1 MNLREIT
8 GGGKDAHQAK
18 GKDPMPKA
26 KGGRKKHPL
35 KHQLVGDSIE
45 HELDEAAPVIAAA
58 IWLIKWAAVR
68 GAWPVLK
75 FILKRYG
82 GKLAFGAGAVAA
94 IDEGWD
100 WVISKVGEEYAQMLI
115 DNKFEI
121 GMAVALIMGA
131 VALQKIFMKKGDE
144 IVAKYQES
152 INEMTSAGGIAAV
165 AMPMGTLQRR
175 GTKPKRKAKK
185 KNR

>member
-1 MNLREIT
+1 MKLREIT

-18 GKDPMPKA
+18 GKDKMPKA
-26 KGGRKKHPL
+26 KGGRTNHPL
-35 KHQLVGDSIE
+35 KGKLVGEAQI
-45 HELDEAAPVIAAA
+45 DEAAPLIAAA

-94 IDEGWD
+94 IDQGWD

-152 INEMTSAGGIAAV
+152 MNEMTSAGGIAAV

>member
-1 MNLREIT
+1 MKLREIT
-8 GGGKDAHQAK
+8 GGGKDANRAK

-35 KHQLVGDSIE
+35 QHQLVGDSIE
-45 HELDEAAPVIAAA
+45 HELDEAAPIVAAA

-75 FILKRYG
+75 WILKRYG
-82 GKLAFGAGAVAA
+82 GKIAFGAGAIAA
-94 IDEGWD
+94 IDQGWD
-100 WVISKVGEEYAQMLI
+100 WVISKIGKEYAQMLI

-152 INEMTSAGGIAAV
+152 INEMTSAGAVASV
-165 AMPMGTLQRR
+165 AMPMGQMVRR
-175 GTKPKRKAKK
+175 KPAPKRRAKK
-185 KNR
+185 KK